1 MGPSGQLAILSIENS
16 DGLGLVWNHE
26 TWILEMILSRQVE
39 QGFSSHFYQNKFK
52 VEHVYLNLWKI
63 IIITYPHRIW
73 QRKLVRE
80 EKNLLQILTDFG
92 YLKFWLPILDPS
104 LSENR
109 PLHWIVNGRPGW
121 SHKQAPTYIS
131 TSFFE
136 MLFCGL
142 RHQSFW
148 NGWWCFS
155 NNPMCVCL

>member
-16 DGLGLVWNHE
+16 DGLGSTMKPGFWKWYYRGKLNKAFLHIFTKINSRWSMYI
-26 TWILEMILSRQVE
+26 WIFEK
-39 QGFSSHFYQNKFK
+39 SSSSLIQTEFGK
-52 VEHVYLNLWKI
+52 E
-63 IIITYPHRIW
+63 
-73 QRKLVRE
+73 KLVRE

-92 YLKFWLPILDPS
+92 YLKFWLPIPDSS
-104 LSENR
+104 LIENR
-109 PLHWIVNGRPGW
+109 PAHWIVNGRPGW